1 MSKVILMSLESVVA
15 QKLVKEYSSKNPRI
29 IFIKT
34 ASNVSKGDLSWLDI
48 ILNTMRDVGFDLIL
62 YDLEGKKIKD
72 FEKDFQDVDG
82 IHLGG
87 GYPNYLL
94 HHIRKSG
101 LDIFLNNNKN
111 KFIISGASA
120 GAVVLS
126 PSIENSKG
134 WDWVDVKLDS
144 YEGLGFVNFEI
155 LPHYGDNSHK
165 KSVIKCFEE
174 STKLENNGMYLT
186 DYAYVVMEN
195 GWFKLID
202 VRDNK

>member
-15 QKLVKEYSSKNPRI
+15 QKLVKEYSSKNPKI

-34 ASNVSKGDLSWLDI
+34 ASNVEEGDLSWLDEVYKSMK
-48 ILNTMRDVGFDLIL
+48 NVGFDLIL
-62 YDLEGKKIKD
+62 YDLEGKTIED

-87 GYPNYLL
+87 GVPDYLL
-94 HHIRKSG
+94 YHVRKSG
-101 LDIFLNNNKN
+101 LDIFLKNNKEN
-111 KFIISGASA
+111 FIISGASA
-120 GAVVLS
+120 GAMVIS
-126 PSIENSKG
+126 SSIENSLS
-134 WDWVDVKLDS
+134 WDWVDVELDS

-165 KSVIKCFEE
+165 KSVVKCFEE

-186 DYAYVVMEN
+186 DYAYIVVEN
-195 GWFKLID
+195 GWFKLTD